1 MIQKIYAEFL
11 KSFKSWQRY
20 KILIAV
26 GLVSP
31 FFFTFIFTQVFTF
44 TVGTGFPLAVIC
56 EDEPIVPGSYTDSF
70 IEVLNAKEG
79 TIPYF
84 EVFTTTPEQ
93 AEILFSQRQIFVVVT
108 IPSGF
113 DENLTVK
120 QPVTIHAKINNIHE
134 DLSKNIRLGLESR
147 IFQFITI
154 NQLNTS
160 DRPGITYTSDRVYA
174 VELPRANYMVWGI
187 LVWVTVFTSL
197 FYGGSLGA
205 EEKDKKTITEISM
218 NKHGLIYSRIGKTLA
233 TVLISAICVAILL
246 FLNFLLYQVTFPS
259 IFSFGCFW
267 LVFLCLAFPF
277 SLFGVSYGLKVG
289 DFRMVPVPSI
299 LISLTLWIIS
309 GAINP
314 LEFSVGAEVF
324 KYLPTAAGIRIL
336 TVVIF
341 NRGLQYFT
349 EALLILGAFLIIGII
364 ATVLIVTKNIR
375 EGI

>member
-1 MIQKIYAEFL
+1 MINQIYAEFL
-11 KSFKSWQRY
+11 KSFKSWHRY
-20 KILIAV
+20 KIIIAV

-44 TVGTGFPLAVIC
+44 TVGTGFPLAVIV
-56 EDEPIVPGSYTDSF
+56 EDQPVTPGSYTALF
-70 IEVLNAKEG
+70 IETLNAKEG

-84 EVFTTTPEQ
+84 EVYFTTPEQ
-93 AEILFSQRQIFVVVT
+93 AEILFSQRQIFVIVT

-113 DENLTVK
+113 DDNLTMK
-120 QPVTIHAKINNIHE
+120 QPVLIHAKINNIHE

-147 IFQFITI
+147 IFQFITQY
-154 NQLNTS
+154 QLNTD

-174 VELPRANYMVWGI
+174 IELPRANYMIWGI
-187 LVWVTVFTSL
+187 LVWVTVFTSI
-197 FYGGSLGA
+197 FYGGTIGA
-205 EEKDKKTITEISM
+205 EEKDKKTITEITM

-233 TVLISAICVAILL
+233 TVLISAICIAILL
-246 FLNFLLYQVTFPS
+246 ILNFVMYQVTFPS

-267 LVFLCLAFPF
+267 FVFLCLSFPF
-277 SLFGVSYGLKVG
+277 SLLGVSYGLKVG
-289 DFRMVPVPSI
+289 DFRVVPVPAI
-299 LISLTLWIIS
+299 LISLTLWVIS
-309 GAINP
+309 GSINP

-336 TVVIF
+336 TAVIF

-349 EALLILGAFLIIGII
+349 EALFIIGSWLIIG
-364 ATVLIVTKNIR
+364 LIVLVIIITKNLR